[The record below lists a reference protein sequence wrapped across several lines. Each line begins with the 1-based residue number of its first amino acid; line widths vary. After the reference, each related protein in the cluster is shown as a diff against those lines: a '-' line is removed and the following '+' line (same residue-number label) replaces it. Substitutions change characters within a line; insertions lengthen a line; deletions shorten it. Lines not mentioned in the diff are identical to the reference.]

1 MRELLGLAS
10 IVIGGLLF
18 CVGILKVMP
27 LAILFAF
34 LLIPGGFIL
43 GVQAAGGVSAS
54 PSRH

>member
-1 MRELLGLAS
+1 MREVLGLAA

-18 CVGILKVMP
+18 CLGILKASP
-27 LAILFAF
+27 LAILIAF

-54 PSRH
+54 RSGH